1 MTLFFIDQFGKKI
14 EVWKITVVV
23 LEFGRL
29 GYNTL
34 MEQGINKLVL
44 WKPICWYLLK
54 FKCSYAL
61 IQQLYFQCL
70 GKGSQLSVPQEG
82 LYVNSLW
89 NNDGRK
95 VKTA

>member
-1 MTLFFIDQFGKKI
+1 MLTFSNLERASKNNMTLFFIGQFGKKI
-14 EVWKITVVV
+14 VEVWKISVV

-70 GKGSQLSVPQEG
+70 GKGSQLSVP
-82 LYVNSLW
+82 
-89 NNDGRK
+89 
-95 VKTA
+95 